1 MKKNL
6 ILGHVAAMMFAMPSS
21 RRPQLCLGYDKVEA
35 AGACDVN
42 IGGLKS
48 TALFN
53 SRKNI
58 TAYPTQ
64 ITAATSKDLG
74 VLEGAYTCTTTNDE
88 FQAIMLDHEVSDIKL
103 EGAAPGVGPFKVT
116 AKLFVRGDKDEVEG
130 FAAQAQYDEMVFVVT
145 QSDGKRKPIG
155 NADYPARVK
164 AMFDSKTVSATD
176 PRGWEFEITSYSV
189 YPERLEDTVT
199 IPVL

>member
-6 ILGHVAAMMFAMPSS
+6 ILSHVAIMMATMPGA
-21 RRPQLCLGYDKVEA
+21 RRPQLCLNYDIVES

-58 TAYPTQ
+58 TAYPTPK
-64 ITAATSKDLG
+64 TAVSSKDLG
-74 VLEGAYTCTTTNDE
+74 ILEGAYTCVSTPLE
-88 FQAIMLDHEVSDIKL
+88 FQSLSLDHELSDIKYV
-103 EGAAPGVGPFKVT
+103 GAAPGIGPFKAT
-116 AKLFVRGDKDEVEG
+116 CKLFVRGDKDEVEG
-130 FAAQAQYDEMVFVVT
+130 FAAQAQYDEMVFIIT
-145 QSDGKRKPIG
+145 QSDGKRKPVG

-164 AMFDSKTVSATD
+164 AMFDSKTVEATD
-176 PRGWEFEITSYSV
+176 PRGWEFEITSYCIH
-189 YPERLEDTVT
+189 PERLDSTVVVP
-199 IPVL
+199 II